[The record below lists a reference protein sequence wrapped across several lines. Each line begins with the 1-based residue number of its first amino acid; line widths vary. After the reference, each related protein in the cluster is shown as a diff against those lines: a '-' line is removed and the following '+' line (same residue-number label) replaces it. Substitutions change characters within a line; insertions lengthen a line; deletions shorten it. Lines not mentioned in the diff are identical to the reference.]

1 MCPYENRGKLQ
12 RAERLEIAILLTK
25 AYSLRAIAGALRRSP
40 NTISHEVRANRDEW
54 HVRPNKGSRKST
66 AEEEDVQISM
76 EKD

>member
-1 MCPYENRGKLQ
+1 MKNRGKLQ

-40 NTISHEVRANRDEW
+40 NTISHEVRANRTNGTY
-54 HVRPNKGSRKST
+54 VPIKGSRKST